1 MLTEEKKKEIK
12 KFAKSIR
19 LETMKELGNLG
30 FGHIGGSMSIV
41 ELLAVLYGEVMN
53 VDPKNPKMEGRDWL
67 VVSKGHS
74 GPAVYATLALKGYFD
89 KELLKTL
96 NKGGTDL
103 PSHCDRNHTR
113 GIDMSTGSLGQ
124 GISMALGIAV
134 GNALDKRDNFVYA
147 ILGDGECQ
155 EGQVWE
161 AFLYAG
167 NHPMKNLIV
176 FVDNNKQQL
185 DGYTDDINSIGDIR
199 TKIEDFG
206 WFSQE
211 VDGHN
216 VEQIYEAIKRAQS
229 SDKSSAI
236 VLDTI
241 KGKGCSFAEGVEL
254 NHHMKFKKEQM
265 DEAIEVL
272 LKEGDE

>member
-1 MLTEEKKKEIK
+1 
-12 KFAKSIR
+12 
-19 LETMKELGNLG
+19 
-30 FGHIGGSMSIV
+30 
-41 ELLAVLYGEVMN
+41 
-53 VDPKNPKMEGRDWL
+53 
-67 VVSKGHS
+67 
-74 GPAVYATLALKGYFD
+74 
-89 KELLKTL
+89 
-96 NKGGTDL
+96 
-103 PSHCDRNHTR
+103 
-113 GIDMSTGSLGQ
+113 
-124 GISMALGIAV
+124 
-134 GNALDKRDNFVYA
+134 
-147 ILGDGECQ
+147 
-155 EGQVWE
+155 
-161 AFLYAG
+161 
-167 NHPMKNLIV
+167 MKNLIV